1 MKQRI
6 RISPRELAQVKAF
19 LKDGEKIRA
28 IKHARTHG
36 KQFPGRE
43 IEKPG
48 EDGNLVTEIDHR
60 PGLRN
65 AKDAVEA
72 LNGSNINPACTF
84 AHAVRIKKVI
94 VEGELGNIEL
104 DIDELQLKLLDG
116 LGTLP
121 LQEVAA
127 MTELVTFIRKWQGDD
142 EE

>member
-1 MKQRI
+1 MKQKI
-6 RISPRELAQVKAF
+6 RISPRELGQVKAF
-19 LKDGEKIRA
+19 LKDGKKINA
-28 IKHARTHG
+28 IKHARMHG
-36 KQFPGRE
+36 KEFPGKE
-43 IEKPG
+43 IEKPD
-48 EDGNLVTEIDHR
+48 EDGNLVTEINHR
-60 PGLRN
+60 VGLRN

-72 LNGSNINPACTF
+72 LDGSNVNPVCTF
-84 AHAVRIKKVI
+84 ANAVRIKKVI
-94 VEGELGNIEL
+94 VEGELGDIEL